1 MSKTPDNKN
10 SVRRLILN
18 EAVMNHHT
26 SKETLAF
33 FSMFWIFFIWYRYW
47 AWLWES
53 NVHCSKGMVTEYDH
67 EIWTI
72 IYGRSSKFSGRRIY
86 QRWQYSLVW
95 ICHKSKENYECIIH
109 LMFMVFFVIDSSI
122 FNTETIKNN

>member
-33 FSMFWIFFIWYRYW
+33 LRPFQVLCKR
-47 AWLWES
+47 
-53 NVHCSKGMVTEYDH
+53 
-67 EIWTI
+67 
-72 IYGRSSKFSGRRIY
+72 
-86 QRWQYSLVW
+86 
-95 ICHKSKENYECIIH
+95 
-109 LMFMVFFVIDSSI
+109 
-122 FNTETIKNN
+122 

>member
-33 FSMFWIFFIWYRYW
+33 FSMF
-47 AWLWES
+47 
-53 NVHCSKGMVTEYDH
+53 
-67 EIWTI
+67 
-72 IYGRSSKFSGRRIY
+72 
-86 QRWQYSLVW
+86 
-95 ICHKSKENYECIIH
+95 
-109 LMFMVFFVIDSSI
+109 
-122 FNTETIKNN
+122 